1 MVDRLPGVVAE
12 TWDWQLR
19 AACRSMETAVFF
31 MPDGSRG
38 PRRTR
43 REQLAKSVCQH
54 CPVLAEC
61 LDHALRVREP
71 FGVWGGLTE
80 REREELRGRG
90 RPRSGNLS
98 GPGRARRQD
107 MARVRDARA
116 DGQAV
121 DQAAHLQ

>member
-1 MVDRLPGVVAE
+1 MVDRLPGAVAE

-38 PRRTR
+38 PQRTR

-54 CPVLAEC
+54 CPVLAQC

-71 FGVWGGLTE
+71 FGVWGGLTA
-80 REREELRGRG
+80 REREELRDKR
-90 RPRSGNLS
+90 RSRSFS
-98 GPGRARRQD
+98 GLGPAR
-107 MARVRDARA
+107 
-116 DGQAV
+116 
-121 DQAAHLQ
+121 